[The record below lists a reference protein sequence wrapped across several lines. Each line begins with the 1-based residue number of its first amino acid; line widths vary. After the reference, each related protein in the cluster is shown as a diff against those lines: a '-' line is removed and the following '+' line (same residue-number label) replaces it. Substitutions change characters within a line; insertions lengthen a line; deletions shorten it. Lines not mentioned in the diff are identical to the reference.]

1 MNKVLNKL
9 WVTLLAIGFV
19 IFLPLLL
26 PILLPIVGVLHGVYL
41 LRLRAAAGRF
51 RCVDCGQILD
61 RKSIQ
66 LADAEWAERMH
77 DLMNRFP
84 GVRPRVVRNIHAI
97 CSMCGTRY
105 RFDEKARSFA
115 KTSAQQR

>member
-1 MNKVLNKL
+1 MDKVLNKL
-9 WVTLLAIGFV
+9 WVALLAIGFV

-26 PILLPIVGVLHGVYL
+26 PFAGVLHGVYL
-41 LRLRAAAGRF
+41 RGLRAAADKF
-51 RCVDCGQILD
+51 RCVDCDQILG

-66 LADAEWAERMH
+66 LADAEWSERMRE
-77 DLMNRFP
+77 LMNRFP

-97 CSMCGTRY
+97 CSICGTRY

-115 KTSAQQR
+115 KTSAQQ

>member
-9 WVTLLAIGFV
+9 WMTLLAICFI

-26 PILLPIVGVLHGVYL
+26 PFVGVLHGVYL
-41 LRLRAAAGRF
+41 RRLHTAADRF
-51 RCVDCGQILD
+51 KCIACGQILG
-61 RKSIQ
+61 RSSIQ
-66 LADAEWAERMH
+66 LADAEWAERMQ

-84 GVRPRVVRNIHAI
+84 GVRPRAVRNIHAI

-105 RFDEKARSFA
+105 RFDEKTRSFA
-115 KTSAQQR
+115 EAAAQ